1 MKIGIATSW
10 RRMKER
16 YLLAGSHCDT
26 CGLDFFPTRKICPL
40 CRRKGKLSEKQ
51 FKGTG
56 EVYSYTTVFAP
67 PTGFHLRAPYVLAL
81 VKLDEGPMV
90 LGMVEDTKPEN
101 VNIGSKVEKIY
112 RKWVDEDEGGLIHYG
127 FAFKLIQGQ

>member
-1 MKIGIATSW
+1 MKTGIATSW

-16 YLLAGSHCDT
+16 YLLVGTHCDT
-26 CGLDFFPTRKICPL
+26 CGLDFFPTRRLCPS
-40 CRRKGKLSEKQ
+40 CRRKGKLSEKK

-67 PTGFHLRAPYVLAL
+67 PTGYELRAPYVLAL
-81 VKLDEGPMV
+81 IKLNEGPTV
-90 LGMVEDTKPEN
+90 LGMIEDSKEKDLK
-101 VNIGSKVEKIY
+101 IGSKVEKVY

-127 FAFKLIQGQ
+127 FAFRVV